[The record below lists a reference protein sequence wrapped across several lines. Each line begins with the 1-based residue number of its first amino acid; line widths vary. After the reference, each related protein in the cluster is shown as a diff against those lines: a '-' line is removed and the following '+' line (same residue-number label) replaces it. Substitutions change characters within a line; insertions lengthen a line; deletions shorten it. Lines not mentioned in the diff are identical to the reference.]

1 MNRYDELYG
10 IRTLDDIHNYFPA
23 FLYDQNQFTNVQ
35 DIFRYMNRQI
45 NNYCNPYNRGLQE
58 YSRNHIVSSSNAIPS
73 RATNRTA
80 RYTET
85 IDITPMFTQVLN
97 GQNANILNQNIGT
110 STTAGTAGTAFLAE
124 YILGMLQTPIAPAN
138 ANAPIIPTQGQI
150 DTATT
155 LRAAMAVDEDNE
167 CSVCQTNY
175 TEGQSLRTIT
185 DCEHMFHQ
193 SCIDPWF
200 ARNSQCPNCR
210 HDIRI

>member
-23 FLYDQNQFTNVQ
+23 LLYDQSQFTNVQ
-35 DIFRYMNRQI
+35 DVFRYFNRQI
-45 NNYCNPYNRGLQE
+45 SVHCNPYNRGLQE
-58 YSRNHIVSSSNAIPS
+58 YSRNHIVNPSNAIPS

-97 GQNANILNQNIGT
+97 GQNTNTLNPNIG
-110 STTAGTAGTAFLAE
+110 APATAGTAFLAE
-124 YILGMLQTPIAPAN
+124 YILGMLQSPAGGIPS
-138 ANAPIIPTQGQI
+138 APIIPTQGQI
-150 DTATT
+150 DAATT
-155 LRAAMAVDEDNE
+155 LRAAMAADEDAE

-185 DCEHMFHQ
+185 ECEHMFHQ